1 MKMNIT
7 VECTPEEARAFLG
20 LPDVSPINETLVAS
34 VKQRIEQNVELVS
47 PEFYLKQWYSMGGQ
61 ASESFMQ
68 LMGAGARARECSP
81 RRGHPSLTGLAR
93 PRVAPRARSPG
104 RIPARPCGHCDA
116 DRHGRIRRRHRA
128 PTPPRRRSTGGAR
141 G

>member
-47 PEFYLKQWYSMGGQ
+47 PEFYLKQWSSMGGQ
-61 ASESFMQ
+61 ATDSFMQ
-68 LMGAGARARECSP
+68 LMGAGARAAA
-81 RRGHPSLTGLAR
+81 G
-93 PRVAPRARSPG
+93 
-104 RIPARPCGHCDA
+104 DA
-116 DRHGRIRRRHRA
+116 GKK
-128 PTPPRRRSTGGAR
+128 T
-141 G
+141 

>member
-20 LPDVSPINETLVAS
+20 LPDITPVNEALVNS
-34 VKQRIEQNVELVS
+34 VKQRIEQNIEMVS

-68 LMGAGARARECSP
+68 MMTAGARAAAGE
-81 RRGHPSLTGLAR
+81 T
-93 PRVAPRARSPG
+93 PG
-104 RIPARPCGHCDA
+104 KK
-116 DRHGRIRRRHRA
+116 
-128 PTPPRRRSTGGAR
+128 S
-141 G
+141 

>member
-1 MKMNIT
+1 MKMTIN

-20 LPDVSPINETLVAS
+20 LPDVTPINDTLVSA

-68 LMGAGARARECSP
+68 MMTAGARAA
-81 RRGHPSLTGLAR
+81 TGE
-93 PRVAPRARSPG
+93 PG
-104 RIPARPCGHCDA
+104 KK
-116 DRHGRIRRRHRA
+116 
-128 PTPPRRRSTGGAR
+128 S
-141 G
+141 